1 MEMDEK
7 IRIRIETLEEIAEAY
22 GLKEEVQKLAELKKN
37 ENCSEKEISEIES
50 KIREKKKEL
59 K

>member
-22 GLKEEVQKLAELKKN
+22 GLKEEIEKLAELKKN
-37 ENCSEKEISEIES
+37 ENCSEKEISEIERE
-50 KIREKKKEL
+50 IREKKKEL